1 MSSRVQLKSTKLQH
15 RKRPRK
21 KKKSEI
27 YRTPVLYHPNQK
39 DYFNL
44 QSEYICLPDVEILNL
59 LSKNK
64 LHELINAIK
73 NKDNNQINNILYK
86 DINNI
91 YIDPRYIYYH
101 PSFVNNDDPNQLL
114 SREKNS
120 ILKDT
125 NFDKNYVIE
134 DRKSVV

>member
-1 MSSRVQLKSTKLQH
+1 M
-15 RKRPRK
+15 
-21 KKKSEI
+21 
-27 YRTPVLYHPNQK
+27 
-39 DYFNL
+39 

-125 NFDKNYVIE
+125 NFDKNYVIDA